1 MPTWSIGA
9 VRFANLPPLERN
21 ETRLFLDED
30 VHAALAAAPRKRGY
44 DAVHALEIKRLG
56 LSDESQPNFATQENR
71 CLVTFNVGDFVR
83 LHNRWMD
90 LGREHAGII
99 VLKQLPV
106 GEMLRQLLALLQKES
121 GDSMR
126 GQVRFL

>member
-1 MPTWSIGA
+1 MK
-9 VRFANLPPLERN
+9 L
-21 ETRLFLDED
+21 RLFLDED
-30 VHAALAAAPRKRGY
+30 VHAALAAALRKRGH
-44 DAVHALEIKRLG
+44 DAILALEEKRLG
-56 LSDESQPNFATQENR
+56 LSDESQLNFATQQNR

-90 LGREHAGII
+90 AGREHAGII
-99 VLKQLPV
+99 VSKQLPV
-106 GEMLRQLLALLQKES
+106 GEMLRRLLALLQKEN

>member
-1 MPTWSIGA
+1 MK
-9 VRFANLPPLERN
+9 L
-21 ETRLFLDED
+21 RLFLDED
-30 VHAALAAAPRKRGY
+30 VHAALAVALRKRGY
-44 DAVHALEIKRLG
+44 DAVHTLETKRLG
-56 LSDESQPNFATQENR
+56 LSDESQLNFATQENR

-90 LGREHAGII
+90 AGREHAGII
-99 VLKQLPV
+99 VSKQLPV
-106 GEMLRQLLALLQKES
+106 GEMLRRLLTLLQKDS